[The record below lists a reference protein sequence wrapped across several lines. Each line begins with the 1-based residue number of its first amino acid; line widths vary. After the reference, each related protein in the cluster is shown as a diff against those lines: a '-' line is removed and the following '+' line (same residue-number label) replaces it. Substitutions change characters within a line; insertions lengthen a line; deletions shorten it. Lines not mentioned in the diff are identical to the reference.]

1 MLNASQLFLLLKVL
15 MVATLVAVAVAV
27 AYSYVDRRRRAAHR
41 TLRTALRTA
50 LLGWLK
56 APAGTA
62 VPPLVRRAARRR
74 WHTAVLIDALSSLTA
89 VLDDGERD
97 RVAAMGDE
105 LRLTHFLRKGLRA
118 RDPFAR
124 AGAVES
130 VGLIEARS
138 LLDEVS
144 DAMRDHSGEVR
155 MAAAAAYARLRGID
169 AVPALLRMTRQENGP
184 VAQRA
189 AELVASFGGLAAPA
203 ILGQM
208 DDPTPLLV
216 RLCASGV
223 GPVEAQPALIGA
235 LRSFQP
241 PVRLAAA
248 RALGDVG
255 STWTVAALVDA
266 ALADPDTY
274 VRSAA
279 ATALGQIG
287 DASAVGALLA
297 LIDDPDHVV
306 RSRAAGAI
314 ADLGAVDVIE
324 RLATSPDPDVAL
336 AARVALQTH
345 LVQGGLRG
353 LVSGNSSRRVST
365 ANAVRTL
372 IDAGYHGLAVE
383 SRDRHP
389 DHALRAA
396 LGDILTADSLEP
408 VDPPDDDVA
417 VASHGAAAIAVV
429 DGSYQL
435 VSNQAQRGRRDR
447 RS

>member
-1 MLNASQLFLLLKVL
+1 
-15 MVATLVAVAVAV
+15 
-27 AYSYVDRRRRAAHR
+27 
-41 TLRTALRTA
+41 
-50 LLGWLK
+50 
-56 APAGTA
+56 
-62 VPPLVRRAARRR
+62 
-74 WHTAVLIDALSSLTA
+74 
-89 VLDDGERD
+89 
-97 RVAAMGDE
+97 
-105 LRLTHFLRKGLRA
+105 
-118 RDPFAR
+118 
-124 AGAVES
+124 
-130 VGLIEARS
+130 
-138 LLDEVS
+138 
-144 DAMRDHSGEVR
+144 
-155 MAAAAAYARLRGID
+155 MA
-169 AVPALLRMTRQENGP
+169 RQESGP

-223 GPVEAQPALIGA
+223 GPVEAQLALVGA

-255 STWTVAALVDA
+255 STWAVAALADA

-287 DASAVGALLA
+287 DPTAVGPLLA
-297 LIDDPDHVV
+297 LVDDPDHVV
-306 RSRAAGAI
+306 RSRAARALADIGAI
-314 ADLGAVDVIE
+314 EVIE
-324 RLATSPDPDVAL
+324 RLAASPDPDVAL

-353 LVSGNSSRRVST
+353 LVSGDAGRRVST
-365 ANAVRTL
+365 AKAVQTL
-372 IDAGYHGLAVE
+372 IDAGYHDLAVE

-396 LGDILTADSLEP
+396 LGELIPADSPAPIVLR
-408 VDPPDDDVA
+408 DHDV
-417 VASHGAAAIAVV
+417 VTASDGAPAIAVV

-435 VSNQAQRGRRDR
+435 VSNKAHRGRRER
-447 RS
+447 LS